1 MLPRISP
8 ESTLDSHYD
17 AYINN
22 LRRTAFAGEIHTDYA
37 ARLAVATDN
46 SIYQV
51 IPQAVLNPR
60 HTQDIAIA
68 LALAHTE
75 KYQAHIKFSPRG
87 GGTGTNGQSL
97 STGIIIDCSRYMRE
111 IIEINLEQRWVRVQ
125 PGVVLDQL
133 NTYLEPHGFYFAPQ
147 VSTSSR
153 ATLGGMI
160 NTDACGN
167 GSRLLGRTSDHVIE
181 LTCVLHDGSSLLTLN
196 PSQTIKDTVT
206 AIIQKNA
213 AFIKDKFSAAP
224 RTLTGYNL
232 SKAYQQDLNLNYIF
246 SGSEGTLGIVGEC
259 KLKITSIPKFKK
271 LILIKYNSF
280 DDALRAKELTAIQPL
295 VIETIDSKLLSLAR
309 QDMIYHH
316 LKNILDTDNLFPQA
330 INLVE
335 FVSDDAEGLDK
346 IIKDLCT
353 VIDANKN
360 HPQHAIGYYIAK
372 NPAEMKLLWE
382 LRKKSVGLISKEL
395 VGARRPIP
403 FIEDTAVPPE
413 KLADYIQELK
423 VLLDSYQL
431 IYGMYG
437 HVDAGCIHI
446 RPALDMQNA
455 DDEKIL
461 RELSDKVVLL
471 LEKYHGVMWGEHGK
485 GFRSEYT
492 KDFFGAEL
500 YTALREIKTLFDPHN
515 QLNPG
520 KIVTPLHCA
529 DELVKLE
536 GPLRGHFD
544 KEIPAAI
551 QKNYAT
557 AILCNG
563 NGACFND
570 STQETL
576 CPSFKVTRDRIHSP
590 KGRAGLVREWLRQL
604 TRANFTL
611 TEMPTPSGLL
621 RRLLN
626 SLRQQPDFSNE
637 VYQAMSGCLSC
648 KACATQC
655 PLKVDVPEFKAKF
668 LAHYYQR
675 YLRPLRDYT
684 IAGMETLNPYLATW
698 PRLSNAL
705 MQNSVS
711 KYLTK
716 IFLKLVDTPHLST
729 QTVKRGLAARN
740 APAFEL
746 LTLASLTIEQ
756 KSKSVIVLQD
766 TFTSFY
772 EAELPLKIYDLLS
785 ALGITV
791 YIAPVFANGKALHV
805 KGFLAE
811 FQRLVLK
818 NSVQLKKLAALNIPM
833 IGIDPSITLT
843 YRDEYQKIT
852 GENFSIQLPQEWLV
866 DVMGQLT
873 VKPVSANN
881 NYYLLSHCTEK
892 TACVAA
898 EEQWQT
904 IFAAFGCELK
914 PLVAGC
920 CGMAG
925 AYGHEA
931 EHVRLSRE
939 LFAMDWQKHLVK
951 NSHSRVLATGYS
963 CRSQSARL
971 AGTKLSHPL
980 AALFDCLR

>member
-1 MLPRISP
+1 MLPRITP
-8 ESTLDSHYD
+8 EATLNSTYR

-97 STGIIIDCSRYMRE
+97 SAGIIIDCSRYMRE
-111 IIEINLEQRWVRVQ
+111 IMEINLEQQWVRVQ

-133 NTYLEPHGFYFAPQ
+133 NTYLEPYGFYFAPQ

-167 GSRLLGRTSDHVIE
+167 GSRLLGRTSDHIVE
-181 LTCVLHDGSSLLTLN
+181 LTCVLHDGSTLLTQSPN
-196 PSQTIKDTVT
+196 QTIKNTVT

-213 AFIKDKFSAAP
+213 SFIQDKFSNAP

-232 SKAYQQDLNLNYIF
+232 SKGYQNELNLNYIF

-259 KLKITSIPKFKK
+259 KLKIMPIPKFKK

-280 DDALRAKELTAIQPL
+280 DDALRAKELTTIQPL

-309 QDMIYHH
+309 QDMIYHP
-316 LKNILDTDNLFPQA
+316 LKHILDSENVFPQS

-335 FVSDDAEGLDK
+335 FAGDDAAELDK
-346 IIKDLCT
+346 TVVDLCS
-353 VIDANKN
+353 VIDANKTQP
-360 HPQHAIGYYIAK
+360 HHAIGYYIAK
-372 NPAEMKLLWE
+372 NPAEIKLLWE

-395 VGARRPIP
+395 AGARRPIP

-413 KLADYIQELK
+413 KLADYIQEFK
-423 VLLDSYQL
+423 ALLDSYQL

-455 DDEKIL
+455 DDEKIM

-500 YTALREIKTLFDPHN
+500 HTALREIKTLFDPHN

-520 KIVTPLHCA
+520 KIVTPLNCA
-529 DELVKLE
+529 DELVKLD

-544 KEIPAAI
+544 KEIPAVI

-557 AILCNG
+557 TILCNG

-590 KGRAGLVREWLRQL
+590 KGRAGVVREWLRQL
-604 TRANFTL
+604 ARHNYTL
-611 TEMPTPSGLL
+611 AEIPKPVGLFQ
-621 RRLLN
+621 RLLN
-626 SLRQQPDFSNE
+626 SARRQPDFSNE

-668 LAHYYQR
+668 LAQYYQR
-675 YLRPLRDYT
+675 YLRPLRDHA
-684 IAGMETLNPYLATW
+684 IAAMETLNPHLAKW
-698 PRLSNAL
+698 PRLSNAF

-711 KYLTK
+711 KYLTRV
-716 IFLKLVDTPHLST
+716 FLKLIDIPHLST
-729 QTVKRGLAARN
+729 HTVTQGLAARK
-740 APAFEL
+740 AAQFDL
-746 LTLASLTIEQ
+746 TALAQLTLEQ

-791 YIAPVFANGKALHV
+791 YMAPLFPNGKALQV
-805 KGFLAE
+805 KGFLAQ

-818 NSVQLKKLAALNIPM
+818 NSAQLKKLVALNIPI

-852 GENFSIQLPQEWLV
+852 GENFAIQLPQEWLAGV
-866 DVMGQLT
+866 IGQLT
-873 VKPVSANN
+873 ITPVSVNN

-904 IFAAFGCELK
+904 IFAAFGCEIRPLK
-914 PLVAGC
+914 AGC

-925 AYGHEA
+925 AYGHET
-931 EHVRLSRE
+931 EHVALSRE
-939 LFAMDWQKHLVK
+939 LFAMDWQKHLEK
-951 NSHSRVLATGYS
+951 DRVLATGYS
-963 CRSQSARL
+963 CRSQAERL
-971 AGTKLSHPL
+971 TGQTLSHPL
-980 AALFDCLR
+980 SALFDRIM

>member
-1 MLPRISP
+1 MLPRITP
-8 ESTLDSHYD
+8 ESTLDSHYA

-22 LRRTAFAGEIHTDYA
+22 LRKAGFNGEIHTDYA

-60 HTQDIAIA
+60 QTQDIAIA

-97 STGIIIDCSRYMRE
+97 SAGIIIDCSRYMRE
-111 IIEINLEQRWVRVQ
+111 IIEINLEQQWVRVQ

-133 NTYLEPHGFYFAPQ
+133 NAYLQPHGFYFAPQ

-167 GSRLLGRTSDHVIE
+167 GSRVLGRTSDHVIE
-181 LTCVLHDGSSLLTLN
+181 LTCVLHDGSCLLTLN

-213 AFIKDKFSAAP
+213 DFIKDKFSTAP

-232 SKAYQQDLNLNYIF
+232 SKAYQHDLNLNYIF

-259 KLKITSIPKFKK
+259 KLKITPIPKFKK
-271 LILIKYNSF
+271 LILLKYNSF
-280 DDALRAKELTAIQPL
+280 DEALRAKELTTIQPL

-316 LKNILDTDNLFPQA
+316 LKNILDSDNVFPEA

-335 FVSDDAEGLDK
+335 FAGDDAGELDK
-346 IIKDLCT
+346 TIADLCA
-353 VIDANKN
+353 VIDANKTR
-360 HPQHAIGYYIAK
+360 PQHAIGYYIAK
-372 NPAEMKLLWE
+372 NPAEMKRLWE
-382 LRKKSVGLISKEL
+382 LRKKSVGLISQEL

-413 KLADYIQELK
+413 KLADYIQEFK
-423 VLLDSYQL
+423 ALLDSYQL

-455 DDEKIL
+455 DDEKIMHA
-461 RELSDKVVLL
+461 LSDKVVLL

-492 KDFFGAEL
+492 KDFFGPEL
-500 YTALREIKTLFDPHN
+500 HTALREIKTLFDPHN

-520 KIVTPLHCA
+520 KIVTPLNCV
-529 DELVKLE
+529 DEVVKVD

-544 KEIPAAI
+544 KKIPAAI
-551 QKNYAT
+551 QKNYSA

-590 KGRAGLVREWLRQL
+590 KGRAGVVREWLRQL
-604 TRANFTL
+604 SRHNFML
-611 TEMPTPSGLL
+611 PEIPKPAGLL
-621 RRLLN
+621 QRLWN
-626 SLRQQPDFSNE
+626 TAQRKPDFSNE
-637 VYQAMSGCLSC
+637 VHQAMSGCLSC

-655 PLKVDVPEFKAKF
+655 PLKVDVPDFKAKF

-675 YLRPLRDYT
+675 YLRPLRDHAIT
-684 IAGMETLNPYLATW
+684 AMETLNPHLAEW
-698 PRLSNAL
+698 PRVSNAL
-705 MQNSVS
+705 MQNGIA

-729 QTVKRGLAARN
+729 QTVKQGLAARK
-740 APAFEL
+740 APQCEL
-746 LTLASLTIEQ
+746 AALASLTPEQ

-785 ALGITV
+785 ALGFTV
-791 YIAPVFANGKALHV
+791 YMAPLSPNGKALQV

-818 NSVQLKKLAALNIPM
+818 NSAQLKQLAALKIPL

-843 YRDEYQKIT
+843 YRDEYHKIS

-866 DVMGQLT
+866 DVIGSLA
-873 VKPVSANN
+873 VKRVSVNH

-892 TACVAA
+892 TTCVAA
-898 EEQWQT
+898 EEQWQI

-914 PLVAGC
+914 PLAAGC

-931 EHVRLSRE
+931 EHVTLSRE

-951 NSHSRVLATGYS
+951 NTRVLATGYS
-963 CRSQSARL
+963 CRSQTERIL
-971 AGTKLSHPL
+971 GTKLAHPL
-980 AALFDCLR
+980 AALFDLLI